1 MAQEPEAKRRRTNDV
16 DGSPEAIHAEMAAT
30 RASLAG
36 KVEALEEKVTRKVD
50 HVKAKVEHAK
60 DSIRR
65 AGEKVKLTFDLPHQ
79 VREHPWPM
87 FGASVVAGLIIGSIT
102 RDSDVA
108 ADRKEDNDF
117 QLEFGRRVKKLAAQT
132 EDAPRPPAQPGLFA
146 EEFRY
151 LRQAAVGAMMS
162 LVRDGLRQTF
172 PGIAPQT
179 DRAVDGITRKLG
191 GEPIRNLFGTPPE

>member
-1 MAQEPEAKRRRTNDV
+1 MAQEPQASKRRRTNDV
-16 DGSPEAIHAEMAAT
+16 DASPEAIHAEMAAT

-50 HVKAKVEHAK
+50 DVKARVEGAK

-65 AGEKVKLTFDLPHQ
+65 AREKVKLAFDLPHQ

-108 ADRKEDNDF
+108 GDKED
-117 QLEFGRRVKKLAAQT
+117 AHP
-132 EDAPRPPAQPGLFA
+132 EDAPRPPARPGLFA

-151 LRQAAVGAMMS
+151 LRHAAVGAMMS
-162 LVRDGLRQTF
+162 LVRNGLRQTF

-191 GEPIRNLFGTPPE
+191 GEPIRDLFGAPPE